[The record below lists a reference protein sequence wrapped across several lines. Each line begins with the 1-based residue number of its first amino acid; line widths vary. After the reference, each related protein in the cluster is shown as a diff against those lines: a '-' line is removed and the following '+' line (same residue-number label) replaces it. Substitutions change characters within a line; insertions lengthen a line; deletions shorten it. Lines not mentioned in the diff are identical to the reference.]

1 MAWKEGTVQPQH
13 FVEEID
19 YTEIEKLEVCVTATN
34 LRNMYWKFFQT
45 LYRTVVNDFV
55 ISFTFPTRCV
65 IVGLVFAF

>member
-34 LRNMYWKFFQT
+34 FRNMYWKFFS
-45 LYRTVVNDFV
+45 NM
-55 ISFTFPTRCV
+55 
-65 IVGLVFAF
+65 A